1 MWRDA
6 TGILLALILIT
17 PPQGSAMSDES
28 VLEKTSLA
36 ALLPNSFDGWQV
48 AGEDRFFDPQTIFD
62 YIDGSGEVYRAYNFR
77 LLLARSFAKPG
88 QPPITIDL
96 FDMGSSQDAFGVFT
110 HNLDGEDVGIGQGS
124 RYLGG
129 LLSAWK
135 GRCFISVFADEENA
149 ESRAAVIGAG
159 RAIAAAIQAE
169 GEMPAILGLLPD
181 GAAADGTRYF
191 HTYEILNYHYFVSAT
206 NILLLD
212 ARTEAVLAPLQGA
225 GGEGRVLLVKYA
237 DPAAAARALGDF
249 SKGYMP
255 DAGPGGTVR
264 TENGKWTAARQA
276 ASHVI
281 VVFDADTAE
290 SAASIIAR
298 ISDNIQGRAK

>member
-1 MWRDA
+1 MQMAVRA
-6 TGILLALILIT
+6 ILLAFLLSVSL
-17 PPQGSAMSDES
+17 QGAS
-28 VLEKTSLA
+28 VADDTATERASLA
-36 ALLPNSFDGWQV
+36 ALVPTSFDGWQ
-48 AGEDRFFDPQTIFD
+48 ASGEDRFFDPQTIFD

-88 QPPITIDL
+88 QPAITIDL

-124 RYLGG
+124 RFQGG

-135 GRCFISVFADEENA
+135 GRFFISVFADEENA
-149 ESRAAVIGAG
+149 ESRDAVIGAG

-169 GEMPAILGLLPD
+169 GEMPAILGLLPA
-181 GAAADGTRYF
+181 GAARDRARYF

-237 DPAAAARALGDF
+237 DPALAARALGEF

-255 DAGPGGTVR
+255 DAGPDGVVR
-264 TENGKWTAARQA
+264 TENGKWTAAGL
-276 ASHVI
+276 ASDCVV
-281 VVFDADTAE
+281 VVFDAATAD
-290 SAASIIAR
+290 SARSVMTE
-298 ISDNIQGRAK
+298 ISKNIHGREK